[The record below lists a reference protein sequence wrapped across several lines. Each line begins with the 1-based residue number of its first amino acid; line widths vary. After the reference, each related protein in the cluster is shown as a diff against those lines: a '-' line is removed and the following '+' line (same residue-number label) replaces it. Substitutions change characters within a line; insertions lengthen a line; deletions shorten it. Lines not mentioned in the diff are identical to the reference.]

1 MNDKLAWQWDGP
13 PDNANLRMRA
23 MRAMRAIPAR
33 TEHRRQ
39 KRPRW

>member
-1 MNDKLAWQWDGP
+1 MNDKLAWRRDGP

-23 MRAMRAIPAR
+23 VLAVPAR
-33 TEHRRQ
+33 ADHRRQ